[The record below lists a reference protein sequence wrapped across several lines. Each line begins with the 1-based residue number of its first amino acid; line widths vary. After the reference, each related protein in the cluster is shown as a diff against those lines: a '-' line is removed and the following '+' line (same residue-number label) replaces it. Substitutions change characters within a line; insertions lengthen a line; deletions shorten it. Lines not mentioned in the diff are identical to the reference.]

1 MTKKNE
7 IFAAAN
13 DAIAANRAEKARPLS
28 AHELKDLTDNALTT
42 GVQSLANPV
51 KFLGDNFDMN
61 DPKLRSAVQD
71 LVFMVTKAEYQKITS
86 SVQVRQYADNFETV
100 MIDLV
105 GRMTAKLTH
114 CGNVGKQ
121 MTETLERALQNPR
134 SEIRTIA
141 VCIAQTPAIVGRY
154 LSAGDRSQMTEI
166 AKPFADAMAQGLAEI
181 VTAEAGVSL
190 KAPDGP
196 TKRYIATKIGG
207 DDLGYENEIRFVYDA
222 VDKEVIF
229 MQECWD
235 GRWGDLDSIDPDM
248 LRNWITD
255 NLQSSTPAQ
264 MDWSSTDETPE
275 WAQKSFLIYGRGSD

>member
-1 MTKKNE
+1 MYKID
-7 IFAAAN
+7 IFTAVN
-13 DAIAANRAEKARPLS
+13 KAITNKQAEKTSPLS
-28 AHELKDLTDNALTT
+28 AAELKELADDLLNKEI
-42 GVQSLANPV
+42 QSLSDPV
-51 KFLGDNFDMN
+51 KFLADNFDIN
-61 DPKLRSAVQD
+61 DQKFRSTVQD
-71 LVFMVTKAEYQKITS
+71 LIFMVTKAEFQKNVS
-86 SVQVRQYADNFETV
+86 SVQVRQYADNFEAI

-141 VCIAQTPAIVGRY
+141 VCIAQTPAIVGRF

-264 MDWSSTDETPE
+264 MEWSSTDETPE